1 MRLPKFPQPL
11 ARFISKLPAL
21 PASASLVALLNLAA
35 WKSLKDL
42 DWTPLYGK
50 RFCVHV
56 RDTGIRAYFS
66 VNRRGFIAEVNSQAD
81 VTFTATAEDF
91 ARLALRLDDPDT
103 LFFNRRLLIEGNTD
117 LGLLVKNMLDA
128 VEWETV
134 LQHLPAAMSRL
145 VGRLRT
151 QALHQDIVS
160 AH

>member
-1 MRLPKFPQPL
+1 MRLPTFPQPL
-11 ARFISKLPAL
+11 ARILRRLPTL

-35 WKSLKDL
+35 WKSLREL
-42 DWTPLYGK
+42 DWAPLYGK

-91 ARLALRLDDPDT
+91 ARLALRVDDPDT

-117 LGLLVKNMLDA
+117 LGLMVKNMLDA
-128 VEWETV
+128 VELETV
-134 LQHLPAAMSRL
+134 LQHLPAAMSRWL
-145 VGRLRT
+145 AKLRA
-151 QALHQDIVS
+151 QVQNQEIIS